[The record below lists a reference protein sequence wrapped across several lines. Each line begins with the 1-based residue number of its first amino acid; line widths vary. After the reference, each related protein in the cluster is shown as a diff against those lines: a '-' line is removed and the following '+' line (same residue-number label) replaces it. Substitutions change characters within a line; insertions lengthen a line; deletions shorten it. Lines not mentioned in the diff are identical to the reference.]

1 MLRLLHP
8 PLEELG
14 DQDAAAEPCRPHRL
28 AENTGK
34 TAPIGGRMH
43 LQLALRSHQMQRRG
57 CGKRRKRTQTG
68 PLQRMAIPGQGSRG
82 SMAGGQACGHRVGCH
97 QGYTLQTSNVAARC
111 DSTRP
116 LTLRMVCCEIRF
128 MVDPSETRADGRR
141 PNALRPF
148 EVSWDPMGFAL
159 SSLIVRTG
167 RTAVLCSVCLEET
180 VPRWRKGN
188 GLGWISAEYRL
199 LPGSTPQR
207 QSRELLKLSG
217 RTQEIQRLIGRS
229 LRAAV
234 DLEALGERSL
244 LIDCDVIQADAGTR
258 TASVTGAWMALQ
270 LACDRLI
277 AQGILERQPIRSQVA
292 AVSVGLL
299 EGRPLLD
306 LDYSEDSRADVDLN
320 VVASGDGSLL
330 EIQGT
335 AEGAPFSRGQLNV
348 LLDLAQPGLDALL
361 AAQSHALSSRS

>member
-1 MLRLLHP
+1 
-8 PLEELG
+8 
-14 DQDAAAEPCRPHRL
+14 
-28 AENTGK
+28 
-34 TAPIGGRMH
+34 
-43 LQLALRSHQMQRRG
+43 
-57 CGKRRKRTQTG
+57 
-68 PLQRMAIPGQGSRG
+68 
-82 SMAGGQACGHRVGCH
+82 
-97 QGYTLQTSNVAARC
+97 
-111 DSTRP
+111 
-116 LTLRMVCCEIRF
+116 

-141 PNALRPF
+141 PDTLRPF

>member
-1 MLRLLHP
+1 
-8 PLEELG
+8 
-14 DQDAAAEPCRPHRL
+14 
-28 AENTGK
+28 
-34 TAPIGGRMH
+34 
-43 LQLALRSHQMQRRG
+43 
-57 CGKRRKRTQTG
+57 
-68 PLQRMAIPGQGSRG
+68 
-82 SMAGGQACGHRVGCH
+82 
-97 QGYTLQTSNVAARC
+97 
-111 DSTRP
+111 
-116 LTLRMVCCEIRF
+116 
-128 MVDPSETRADGRR
+128 MVDPSETRADGRS
-141 PNALRPF
+141 PDALRPF

-159 SSLIVRTG
+159 SSLVVRTG